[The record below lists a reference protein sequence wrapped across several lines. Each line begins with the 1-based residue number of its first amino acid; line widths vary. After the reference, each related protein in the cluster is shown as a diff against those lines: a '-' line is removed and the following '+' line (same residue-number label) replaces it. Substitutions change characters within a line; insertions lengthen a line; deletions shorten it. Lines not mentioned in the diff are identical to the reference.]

1 MSKMNEESQNQEE
14 LRMLKEFAVMEIK
27 MRIMTIMFE
36 QPTADAKV
44 AAIAEYILGKGK

>member
-1 MSKMNEESQNQEE
+1 MSKVKELFENQEE
-14 LRMLKEFAVMEIK
+14 VALAVDFAVMEIK

-36 QPTADAKV
+36 QPTSEAKV